1 MEKEGT
7 RKQNVKKI
15 SNIAKSYKKFRI
27 KCLDSDYIT
36 IYNKG
41 RFVKTLKTE
50 VLKK

>member
-1 MEKEGT
+1 MEKEGS
-7 RKQNVKKI
+7 RKQNVKK
-15 SNIAKSYKKFRI
+15 IAKSYKKFRI